1 MKNAIAETFA
11 SKVKYNNQEPAI
23 IFVHGLG
30 GSPQSTWSKMVGCFA
45 KDEDFRHFTID
56 YYKYPTKLI
65 RLPFTP
71 PLPGLRSI
79 AAGLTTFLDE
89 NYGRRS
95 SLILVAHSL
104 GGLIAR
110 QMIVSEMRA
119 GRPCRIDKL
128 ALIATPHTGS
138 MLASVG
144 NLVSFPNQQLKRLAQ
159 DDEALRS
166 LNADWEQLKVEE
178 HTAVRYIIG
187 GCDRAVPQA
196 SAVPYVDKSLKQAL
210 IIDANHR
217 SIIAPDDLSDIRYK
231 TVRRFILEETAPLGP
246 IEGIQDHR
254 GRPRRRADPL
264 FDAYTPDDAPYY
276 IERAIDQVVRESL
289 GNGNVWLLG
298 ASGVGKTASLRRAVY
313 QSGWE
318 LNHVNLGGYQVHT
331 ATELF
336 RAMTREVATIA
347 EFEKLLSTDSD
358 VGQCCTYLKSVLQS
372 FSEDRTIATVVEE
385 LPLPPNELIIFIE
398 QVRIL
403 LESIAIDQAL
413 HGRAVFAFSSLK
425 NPGSL
430 SSRVHERMQFLNL
443 GDWSNLE
450 ITQLIELLSITLRPI
465 LTEKDKVDI
474 ALAAKGSPRFVK
486 RLFRSWRNGT
496 DDKAPLA
503 TLLNKLRLEEF

>member
-1 MKNAIAETFA
+1 MNISISNIFTSKEKYKN
-11 SKVKYNNQEPAI
+11 QGPAI
-23 IFVHGLG
+23 ILVHGLG
-30 GSPQSTWSKMVGCFA
+30 GSPQSTWSKMVDCFEND
-45 KDEDFRHFTID
+45 KDFQNFTVD

-79 AAGLTTFLDE
+79 ADGLTTFLDE
-89 NYGRRS
+89 NYGRSS

-144 NLVSFPNQQLKRLAQ
+144 SLISFPNQQLKRLTQ
-159 DDEALRS
+159 DDEVLRS

-196 SAVPYVDKSLKQAL
+196 SAVPYVDRSLQQAM
-210 IIDANHR
+210 IINADHR
-217 SIIAPDDLSDIRYK
+217 SIIAPEDLSDIRYK
-231 TVRRFILEETAPLGP
+231 TVRRFILEETMRSGP
-246 IEGIQDHR
+246 VESVELHKN
-254 GRPRRRADPL
+254 RPRRPADPL
-264 FDAYTPDDAPYY
+264 FDAYTPVDAPYY
-276 IERAIDQVVRESL
+276 IERAIDQVVHESL
-289 GNGNVWLLG
+289 GNGNVWLWG
-298 ASGVGKTASLRRAVY
+298 GSGVGKTASLRRAVY

-318 LNHVNLGGYQVHT
+318 LNHVNLGGYQVQT

-336 RAMTREVATIA
+336 RAMTQEVASIA
-347 EFEKLLSTDSD
+347 DFQKLLSADSD
-358 VGQCCTYLKSVLQS
+358 VGQCCAYLKSVLQS

-385 LPLPPNELIIFIE
+385 LPLPPNELVIFIE
-398 QVRIL
+398 QIRIL
-403 LESIAIDQAL
+403 LESIAIDQTL
-413 HGRAVFAFSSLK
+413 HGRALFAFSSLK

-430 SSRVHERMQFLNL
+430 SSRVHERLQFLSL

-450 ITQLIELLSITLRPI
+450 IRQLIELLSITLRPT
-465 LTEKDKVDI
+465 LTENDKVDI
-474 ALAAKGSPRFVK
+474 ALAARGSPRFVK
-486 RLFRSWRNGT
+486 RLFRVWRNGM
-496 DDKAPLA
+496 DNKASLT
-503 TLLNKLRLEEF
+503 TLLNELRLEQF